1 MKYQVLQYFM
11 SSYFLLVKI
20 SLFRSLFWNYPL
32 FHRADVQCPLVI
44 DHGRIPTT
52 CRRLTGDVCEFT
64 CNEGYQLGVPE
75 TTMLLCESNGK
86 WNQTSELCKGRAL
99 VSIGIIEYLFKILL
113 ALFDVIAGSLKIKTQ
128 KHGIVNFK
136 LPAFFIQTNFYKSTF
151 THLYIWDA
159 VFTGILMILIVNSA
173 LSYSTKKECSLILP
187 IYHLSTS

>member
-1 MKYQVLQYFM
+1 M
-11 SSYFLLVKI
+11 KI
-20 SLFRSLFWNYPL
+20 SSSLIFYVELLLTWKITLFRSLFWNYLL
-32 FHRADVQCPLVI
+32 FYRADVQCSLVI

-75 TTMLLCESNGK
+75 TTMLLCGSNGK

-99 VSIGIIEYLFKILL
+99 VSIGLIEYLFKILL
-113 ALFDVIAGSLKIKTQ
+113 ALFDVISGSLKIKTQ